1 MTVCRVKSKPYIKI
15 GRSQIIQ
22 TVLVNSMGEKNNLK
36 TKLNV
41 VCVWYPLIF
50 QMCAKDHA
58 IVAL

>member
-41 VCVWYPLIF
+41 VPINLSDVCQRPCYRS
-50 QMCAKDHA
+50 
-58 IVAL
+58 ALRRV